1 MLKYLGVN
9 FRSVLKVAAY
19 ACLLFVLY
27 ILQSMV
33 FPYFKTLG
41 TKPLIIPVAV
51 MCLALFEGP
60 VKAGIFGVFAGIFCD
75 FSFNQPA
82 IQFTVFMTVMG
93 LAAGYLFQ
101 TVLATGFPSFCA
113 CTAVALVICAL
124 VQSFGLVFYSG
135 ADILAVLKGII
146 LKTGYS
152 IIFTFPI
159 YLIVKWINRMDK
171 D

>member
-1 MLKYLGVN
+1 
-9 FRSVLKVAAY
+9 
-19 ACLLFVLY
+19 
-27 ILQSMV
+27 MV
-33 FPYFKTLG
+33 FRKAEEKDIPEMMG
-41 TKPLIIPVAV
+41 IIKDAV
-51 MCLALFEGP
+51 E
-60 VKAGIFGVFAGIFCD
+60 
-75 FSFNQPA
+75 
-82 IQFTVFMTVMG
+82 FMRIS
-93 LAAGYLFQ
+93 GYLFQ

-135 ADILAVLKGII
+135 ADILAVLKGVI
-146 LKTGYS
+146 LQTGYS